1 MNHIYLKRPLAAQNF
16 FQEVFFNYALILWNE
31 LLNDIRSIDTIT
43 TFKTA
48 LKTTVILAEFRPKRK
63 VKVLP
68 FQNLKMQA
76 SICQNY

>member
-16 FQEVFFNYALILWNE
+16 FQEVFFNYAPILWNE

-48 LKTTVILAEFRPKRK
+48 LKTHFFREYENF
-63 VKVLP
+63 L
-68 FQNLKMQA
+68 LE
-76 SICQNY
+76 NYVV